1 MTLNLNDSASVSSLS
16 GAVVV
21 QIGTNGGNL
30 LPVPLGNLAASA
42 VKSIVIHG
50 GEEGNSID
58 LSGVHA
64 TDFASLT
71 SINVD
76 GGNGND
82 SILGSNDFGDSLFG
96 GDGADTL
103 DGPGG
108 GNTLGD
114 GDGADVIR
122 GGANNDSIL
131 GGDGADTFAGG
142 SDADVIFGGDGDDSL
157 NGQGVSDTIVGN

>member
-1 MTLNLNDSASVSSLS
+1 MRISSWLRSWSAAADRRKQGTRSNIGAVSAEQFEPRSMLSASVLVVGGTELNITLSLNDSASVSSLS

-30 LPVPLGNLAASA
+30 LPVPLGNLSASA
-42 VKSIVIHG
+42 VQSIVIFG

-64 TDFASLT
+64 TDFTSLT

-103 DGPGG
+103 DG
-108 GNTLGD
+108 
-114 GDGADVIR
+114 
-122 GGANNDSIL
+122 
-131 GGDGADTFAGG
+131 
-142 SDADVIFGGDGDDSL
+142 
-157 NGQGVSDTIVGN
+157 